1 MILVPCVKFIN
12 KDGNCHENRCSDFS
26 SATICL
32 ARVLTSSSVAV
43 PNNEQEISPI
53 NGNKDRLD
61 FDCDDGRRFLEM
73 SDMISSRREL
83 RECAVRMRIA

>member
-1 MILVPCVKFIN
+1 MADIKDDISRECLAKAVPCSL
-12 KDGNCHENRCSDFS
+12 DRFS

-43 PNNEQEISPI
+43 PNNEREISPI

-61 FDCDDGRRFLEM
+61 FDCDDGRRFLGM
-73 SDMISSRREL
+73 SEMISSRREL
-83 RECAVRMRIA
+83 RQCTVQMQIA